1 MAVEVEPPVQCKKN
15 KIQNFLKH
23 EYYLRDNFL
32 NREVLLRV
40 LQDDL
45 LLHLILVLL
54 LQVVLM
60 VLLYQHSRGA
70 AVATEGGDVHR
81 RRRRRRHI
89 RVRRSVHCDVV
100 GDHGVRGRDDGSRR
114 RGDLVAAG
122 RRAGGLLPS
131 AAAAAADGE
140 EVVEGDVLDDDVLG
154 GAALVSPVLPLVGVL
169 AAGGPL
175 RELRL
180 LACRHHSP
188 PLELAQKGE
197 VEVKLPRVAEHACN
211 CHNSWYRGR

>member
-1 MAVEVEPPVQCKKN
+1 
-15 KIQNFLKH
+15 
-23 EYYLRDNFL
+23 
-32 NREVLLRV
+32 
-40 LQDDL
+40 
-45 LLHLILVLL
+45 
-54 LQVVLM
+54 M

-114 RGDLVAAG
+114 RGDLVAVG
-122 RRAGGLLPS
+122 RRAGGLFPS
-131 AAAAAADGE
+131 AAAAAPDGE

-175 RELRL
+175 RELNWYPDGSVVLNQALLLLFRL
-180 LACRHHSP
+180 LM
-188 PLELAQKGE
+188 LVEEE
-197 VEVKLPRVAEHACN
+197 VLV
-211 CHNSWYRGR
+211 GRR

>member
-1 MAVEVEPPVQCKKN
+1 
-15 KIQNFLKH
+15 
-23 EYYLRDNFL
+23 
-32 NREVLLRV
+32 
-40 LQDDL
+40 
-45 LLHLILVLL
+45 
-54 LQVVLM
+54 M

-114 RGDLVAAG
+114 RGDLVAVG

-131 AAAAAADGE
+131 AAAAAPDGE

-175 RELRL
+175 RELNWHPDGSIVLNQALLLLFRL
-180 LACRHHSP
+180 LM
-188 PLELAQKGE
+188 LVEEE
-197 VEVKLPRVAEHACN
+197 VLVR
-211 CHNSWYRGR
+211 RR

>member
-15 KIQNFLKH
+15 KIQNFLKY

-81 RRRRRRHI
+81 RRRCRRHI

-100 GDHGVRGRDDGSRR
+100 GDHGLRGRDDGTRR
-114 RGDLVAAG
+114 RGDLVAVG
-122 RRAGGLLPS
+122 RLAGGLLPS
-131 AAAAAADGE
+131 AAATAPDGE

-197 VEVKLPRVAEHACN
+197 VEVKLPRVAEHACS
-211 CHNSWYRGR
+211 CHNSWDRGR

>member
-1 MAVEVEPPVQCKKN
+1 VHRYEKW
-15 KIQNFLKH
+15 L
-23 EYYLRDNFL
+23 LRSNHL

-89 RVRRSVHCDVV
+89 HVRRSVHCDVV

-122 RRAGGLLPS
+122 RRAGGLFPS
-131 AAAAAADGE
+131 AAAAPDGE

-175 RELRL
+175 RELNWNPDGSIVLNQALLLLFRL
-180 LACRHHSP
+180 LM
-188 PLELAQKGE
+188 LVEEE
-197 VEVKLPRVAEHACN
+197 VLVR
-211 CHNSWYRGR
+211 R

>member
-1 MAVEVEPPVQCKKN
+1 MHRYEKW
-15 KIQNFLKH
+15 L
-23 EYYLRDNFL
+23 LRSNHL

-122 RRAGGLLPS
+122 RRAGGLFPS
-131 AAAAAADGE
+131 AAAAPDGE

-175 RELRL
+175 RELNWNPDGSIVLNQALLLLFRL
-180 LACRHHSP
+180 LM
-188 PLELAQKGE
+188 LVEEE
-197 VEVKLPRVAEHACN
+197 VLVR
-211 CHNSWYRGR
+211 R